1 MKGLVKYLIL
11 ILLCM
16 FPFVVKAQEENKV
29 KITNVE
35 LDSKSETVVVGEPTI
50 EGVSIKFD
58 LKFKEVNQF
67 AKYKVT
73 LKNDDTEDYELVSE
87 KDTDT
92 STYITYEYE
101 IDGES
106 IIKAGEEKIIY
117 VTATYTKEVPASEL
131 DDAGMYKE
139 SNASS
144 IELVSGSLE
153 VPDTLKNAGIVGILV
168 ILALIVAAII
178 MIAHNKETSMMLL
191 IMALVLVPFTADALK
206 QIKINVSAEIKIVPG
221 ASKFCKI
228 EVPKE
233 VILNA
238 SPKEASDAN
247 LGMPKLGTSSNT
259 VSYEEFV
266 DGETFAEHYDTENG
280 YNYEVFD
287 FYKPEVLECYS
298 KYVDDELDSCIE
310 ENKLYPESYTTC
322 LNRVPRP
329 SDDAGN
335 DAWNEYYD
343 NQYYCTNEYKASFGN
358 EKIKDA
364 SYGCYDMYAWRIA
377 NVE

>member
-1 MKGLVKYLIL
+1 
-11 ILLCM
+11 M

-221 ASKFCKI
+221 ESKFCLLS
-228 EVPKE
+228 EE
-233 VILNA
+233 NYTVIPDPDEPIGGDIFSAPRFSLFKN
-238 SPKEASDAN
+238 
-247 LGMPKLGTSSNT
+247 KLGVIKYNPYSNLIKNYL
-259 VSYEEFV
+259 SYN
-266 DGETFAEHYDTENG
+266 DGETFENYRYNG
-280 YNYEVFD
+280 YRI
-287 FYKPEVLECYS
+287 
-298 KYVDDELDSCIE
+298 YVDDFFNTNQLACLDIEDIYERDSCFLDNLEPDIKPCFEQAVYPGDDASDEELDAYRAKIIE
-310 ENKLYPESYTTC
+310 CYNLRGEKYYP
-322 LNRVPRP
+322 V
-329 SDDAGN
+329 
-335 DAWNEYYD
+335 
-343 NQYYCTNEYKASFGN
+343 
-358 EKIKDA
+358 IKDA
-364 SYGCYDMYAWRIA
+364 SYGCYLDHVGVPTY
-377 NVE
+377 